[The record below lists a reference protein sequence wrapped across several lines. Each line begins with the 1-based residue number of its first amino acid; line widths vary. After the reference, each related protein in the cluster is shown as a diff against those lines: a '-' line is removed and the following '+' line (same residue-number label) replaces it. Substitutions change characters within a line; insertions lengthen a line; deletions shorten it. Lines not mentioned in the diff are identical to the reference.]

1 MTEKNRPPKVSAHQY
16 NDLIRRA
23 AILQREFLGANE
35 TERFKND
42 DEGEVI
48 YTLDTDVFACYANSH
63 LTGPLTGVNRNGY
76 GQLLPRRYN
85 VRSLSGI
92 PDEKDRRKVK
102 SSRFWEDHNAV
113 ILARSLADAALK
125 RRKCEVGE
133 QKFFL
138 QLDAHFEETSG
149 MLASVERKVADFDE
163 AEADTQ
169 RENLRN
175 GVLKAFHAMSKTLAG
190 LKTDQKRP
198 TAGRF
203 LDSLVGQIMHREMLS
218 ETKLLYQAAN
228 YNELGLWGAAG
239 KGRMR
244 ISEYRE
250 TRRDAFYSFSNSQH
264 YTARPVLRLLWDDL
278 LANTKTKDKK
288 RAPDVEAL
296 TELTIL
302 NKHLF
307 KSTCDWRED
316 PVRIVFLTGDIGLLE
331 ACYLA
336 PDRLF
341 RQLGHYIAQAF
352 PDANQSDILRKK
364 TELERYFGFDRSNSK
379 SNWFDRFSL
388 HYVRHIRAF
397 SREVLFDKTDQPK
410 EPIGDIFD
418 GLFAGEARKL
428 MRSRR
433 SLERLVRFPK
443 EKQKPTDI
451 DQDFG
456 NALENWN
463 ALVTRAVGKKGLDG
477 WLSKPGNNEI
487 IEQVVTELVSDGG
500 SDTKW
505 DTVANRLFDLVDRVR
520 DDTMLSLSGLGAET
534 LGDVEVTYPPDLYF
548 DSLENCKN
556 IFKKLATTPGYLKSP
571 SLIKDFEGI
580 AGDCYAKDS
589 PVQDDNAGRDKR
601 WEQHLK
607 FLVLGAVFAS
617 AQKWSVAEEH
627 ARRAIAIIERA
638 SKLGES
644 GEILT
649 KKRESNPSGR
659 EAYFLRTV
667 CARIR
672 AQDSDALNKASE
684 HLRKARDAFDKDLRV
699 APDHPLNNLIEA
711 RFQNEE
717 LSIALAQYYQAR
729 RDIEREIEDEQATND
744 AGECGEREPAKK
756 RDNDKTSG
764 EERRKKT
771 KAICCELAS
780 SWQGLKNSPEIDGF
794 LKPENEFPEQLTGM
808 YIALNILQ
816 LATISEFWENEP
828 EDKDENPRV
837 WKENIKNVFAS
848 AVEKKCVEKAY
859 HFLKT
864 ANSDD
869 NTLRSTKMGKAY
881 EVSGALLLN
890 KELPDDCN
898 NGEAVKALFHELLW
912 EARANQADYDRWR
925 VEKLE
930 DFILAGI
937 N

>member
-1 MTEKNRPPKVSAHQY
+1 MTDTTQPLKVSDNQY
-16 NDLIRRA
+16 FDLIRRA
-23 AILQREFLGANE
+23 AILQREFLGVNE

-48 YTLDTDVFACYANSH
+48 YTLDTDVFACYANSL

-76 GQLLPRRYN
+76 GQLLPRRYDI
-85 VRSLSGI
+85 RSLSGI
-92 PDEKDRRKVK
+92 PREEGRRKAK

-113 ILARSLADAALK
+113 ILARSLADTALK
-125 RRKCEVGE
+125 RRKCEVGA

-149 MLASVERKVADFDE
+149 MLASVKRKVADFNE
-163 AEADTQ
+163 TKAEAQ
-169 RENLRN
+169 RNNLKN
-175 GVLKAFHAMSKTLAG
+175 SVVKAFSAISGTLSTLTKG
-190 LKTDQKRP
+190 QKRP

-203 LDSLVGQIMHREMLS
+203 LDFLVGQIMHREMLS
-218 ETKLLYQAAN
+218 ETGPFYEAAN

-250 TRRDAFYSFSNSQH
+250 TRHDAFYSFNNSQH
-264 YTARPVLRLLWDDL
+264 NTARPVLRLLWGDL

-307 KSTCDWRED
+307 RSTCDWGED

-331 ACYLA
+331 ACYQA

-352 PDANQSDILRKK
+352 PDANQSDIFRKK
-364 TELERYFGFDRSNSK
+364 TELERYFGFDRSNFK

-397 SREVLFDKTDQPK
+397 SREVLFDKTDQP
-410 EPIGDIFD
+410 EEHIGDIFD

-443 EKQKPTDI
+443 EKKMPENI

-456 NALENWN
+456 NSLDKWN

-477 WLSKPGNNEI
+477 WLNNSYDNGIIKKVTTEI
-487 IEQVVTELVSDGG
+487 VSGG
-500 SDTKW
+500 ESDTDWK
-505 DTVANRLFDLVDRVR
+505 TVARQLFELVDRVR

-548 DSLENCKN
+548 DSLENCKS
-556 IFKKLATTPGYLKSP
+556 IFKQLATTPGYLKSP
-571 SLIKDFEGI
+571 SLFQDFERI
-580 AGDCYAKDS
+580 ANDCNAEDS
-589 PVQDDNAGRDKR
+589 SLQDDDAGRDKR

-627 ARRAIAIIERA
+627 ARRAIGIIDRV
-638 SKLGES
+638 SKLGEG

-684 HLRKARDAFDKDLRV
+684 HLKKARDAFGKDLRV
-699 APDHPLNNLIEA
+699 APDHLLKDLIEA
-711 RFQNEE
+711 RFRNEE

-729 RDIEREIEDEQATND
+729 REIEDEQATND
-744 AGECGEREPAKK
+744 AGECDEREPAKK
-756 RDNDKTSG
+756 RDKDKTSG

-780 SWQGLKNSPEIDGF
+780 SWQGLKNSPEIDRF
-794 LKPENEFPEQLTGM
+794 LKPENEIPEQLAGM
-808 YIALNILQ
+808 YISLNILQ

-828 EDKDENPRV
+828 EDKDENFRI
-837 WKENIKNVFAS
+837 WKENTKNVFAS

-898 NGEAVKALFHELLW
+898 NEEAVKTLFHELLW